1 MSYKA
6 INAYKKDSL
15 KQQLTNADP
24 HKITLMLMSGAID
37 RLAFA
42 KGCIERKDLSGKSQY
57 LSKTTAILIN
67 LRDTIEM
74 KTNPEFSQNLYALYD
89 YMLDKIGDA
98 NITNTIDPLHE
109 VSELLTPIRDA
120 WAQIPDAAK
129 QVALAQ
135 KEAVG

>member
-89 YMLDKIGDA
+89 YMLEKIGDA

>member
-74 KTNPEFSQNLYALYD
+74 KTNPDFSQNLYALYD
-89 YMLDKIGDA
+89 YMLDKIGEA

>member
-6 INAYKKDSL
+6 INVYKKDSL

-74 KTNPEFSQNLYALYD
+74 KTNPDFSQNLYALYD
-89 YMLDKIGDA
+89 YMLDKIGEA

>member
-120 WAQIPDAAK
+120 WAQIPDSAK

>member
-1 MSYKA
+1 
-6 INAYKKDSL
+6 
-15 KQQLTNADP
+15 
-24 HKITLMLMSGAID
+24 
-37 RLAFA
+37 
-42 KGCIERKDLSGKSQY
+42 
-57 LSKTTAILIN
+57 LIN

-89 YMLDKIGDA
+89 YMLEKIGDA

>member
-42 KGCIERKDLSGKSQY
+42 KGCIERTDLSGKSQY

-89 YMLDKIGDA
+89 YMLEKIGDA

>member
-15 KQQLTNADP
+15 KQQLTSADP

-98 NITNTIDPLHE
+98 NIGNTVAPLHE

-129 QVALAQ
+129 QVAQAQ

>member
-89 YMLDKIGDA
+89 YMLDKIGEA

-109 VSELLTPIRDA
+109 VSDLLTPIRDA

>member
-89 YMLDKIGDA
+89 YMLDKIGEA

>member
-89 YMLDKIGDA
+89 YMLDKIGEA

-135 KEAVG
+135 REAVG

>member
-15 KQQLTNADP
+15 KQQLTNAEP

-89 YMLDKIGDA
+89 YMLDKIGEA

>member
-57 LSKTTAILIN
+57 LSKTTAIILN

-89 YMLDKIGDA
+89 YMLDKISDA
-98 NITNTIDPLHE
+98 NISNTVAPLHE
-109 VSELLTPIRDA
+109 VSELLMPIRDA

-129 QVALAQ
+129 QVALAE

>member
-57 LSKTTAILIN
+57 LSKTTAIIIN
-67 LRDTIEM
+67 LRDTIDM
-74 KTNPEFSQNLYALYD
+74 QTNPEFSQNLYALYD

-98 NITNTIDPLHE
+98 NIQNIVAPLHE

-120 WAQIPDAAK
+120 WAQIPEAAK
-129 QVALAQ
+129 QVALSQ
-135 KEAVG
+135 KAAVG

>member
-120 WAQIPDAAK
+120 WAQIPDTAK